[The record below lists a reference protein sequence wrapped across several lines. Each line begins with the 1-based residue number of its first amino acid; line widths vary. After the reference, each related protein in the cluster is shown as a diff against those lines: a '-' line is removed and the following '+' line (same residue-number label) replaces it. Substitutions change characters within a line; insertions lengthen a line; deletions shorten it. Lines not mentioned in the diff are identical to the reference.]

1 MFVANWVFCAR
12 AVRRLKVSILFS
24 CKHHCNVSSSF
35 SFIVEQIQSFNSP
48 LIREKY
54 VISLR
59 HVGPSVGPSEVVRE
73 LTKDLEDVGEASV
86 LSRDLLSISKS
97 IHKPLIREKYVISL
111 RHVGPSVGPVSYT
124 HLTLPTILL
133 V

>member
-59 HVGPSVGPSEVVRE
+59 HDGPSVGPSEVVPE
-73 LTKDLEDVGEASV
+73 LTKDLEDVMEASV

-97 IHKPLIREKYVISL
+97 IHKPDRGDIIDAS
-111 RHVGPSVGPVSYT
+111 HI
-124 HLTLPTILL
+124 LTQIN
-133 V
+133 